1 MTRQDCFNF
10 IEERLTWLAMRLE
23 VRGGL
28 NILDLHIHSEDF
40 YPRLLNLIFGWN
52 LVNLNASVQNAAGID
67 LVDGHGRMVAQVSAT
82 GTKQK
87 INSAL
92 AKDLAAY
99 KGHAFKF
106 VCITK
111 AAPQLRS
118 HTYEN
123 RHALVFAPATDIHDY
138 PSLLATIKTLPTEK
152 MEAIREF
159 LRAELKYEADP
170 AKVESNLA
178 AIVRS
183 INEQDWKAPAGAIET
198 IPYDIEGKITFNQLD
213 KARALIDDY
222 KLHHHRLAKIYAE
235 YDRQGRNKSLSILDS
250 IRADFLALDVALSA
264 DDKFFRTIGLAKARI
279 RQSANAPT
287 MADEE
292 LELCVGI
299 LVVDAFIRCK
309 IFKNPAAASHATS

>member
-1 MTRQDCFNF
+1 MIRQECFDS
-10 IEERLTWLAMRLE
+10 IEQRLTWLALRIE

-28 NILDLHIHSEDF
+28 NILNLHIHSEDL

-52 LVNLNASVQNAAGID
+52 LVNLNATVQNAAGID
-67 LVDGHGRMVAQVSAT
+67 LVDSYGRIVAQVSAT

-87 INSAL
+87 INAAL

-99 KGHAFKF
+99 TGHAFKF
-106 VCITK
+106 ICITK

-118 HTYEN
+118 HTYAN
-123 RHALVFAPATDIHDY
+123 PHALVFVPATDIHDCQ
-138 PSLLATIKTLPTEK
+138 SLLATIKNFPIEK
-152 MEAIREF
+152 MEAIRDF
-159 LRAELKYEADP
+159 LRAEVKIEANP

-178 AIVRS
+178 AIIKS

-198 IPYDIEGKITFNQLD
+198 IPFEIEGKITFNQLD

-222 KLHHHRLAKIYAE
+222 KLHHHRLAKIYSE
-235 YDRQGRNKSLSILDS
+235 YDLQARNKSQSVLDS
-250 IRADFLALDVALSA
+250 IRMDFLALDAALSA

-309 IFKNPAAASHATS
+309 IFKNPAVASHAHS